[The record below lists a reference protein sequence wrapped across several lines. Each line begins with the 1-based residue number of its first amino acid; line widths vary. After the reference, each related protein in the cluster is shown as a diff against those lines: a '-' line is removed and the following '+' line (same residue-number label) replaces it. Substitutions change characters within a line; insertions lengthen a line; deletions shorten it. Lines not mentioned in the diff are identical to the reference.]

1 MKRVI
6 TTRLACFTIVEGDIA
21 NRALHLDLWCHHHV
35 PSWLLHDM
43 FLVRRPP
50 AVKRPSS
57 SETFSFT
64 APQSLT
70 ESPQY

>member
-35 PSWLLHDM
+35 PSWLLQDM
-43 FLVRRPP
+43 FFVRRPS
-50 AVKRPSS
+50 AGLRV
-57 SETFSFT
+57 
-64 APQSLT
+64 
-70 ESPQY
+70 